1 MVSKIISKED
11 IKHIAKLAEFEFS
24 DSEIEKITRQLD
36 RIIEHVAKIGEANTE
51 DVDPTF
57 HVLEV
62 FNVFREDTIKK
73 SLSIEESL
81 SNAPEESDGGFKVPK
96 ID

>member
-1 MVSKIISKED
+1 MSKIINKEG
-11 IKHIAKLAEFEFS
+11 IKHIAKLAELEYS
-24 DSEIEKITRQLD
+24 DSEIEKITSQLD
-36 RIIEHVAKIGEANTE
+36 KIIEHVAKISEVNTE
-51 DVDPTF
+51 NVDPTF

-62 FNVFREDTIKK
+62 FNVFRKDIVKK

-81 SNAPEESDGGFKVPK
+81 SNAPEEYNGGFKVPK